1 MRENA
6 WFLCLLSLSLSRFLE
21 YREDMKRGGG
31 ETTLPESQENM
42 LQQLFAS
49 PRQMFTQYRK
59 GCLVGMEQGEK
70 KAFHSF
76 RHTFLLACKESGMPH
91 EMAAQIVGHETSH
104 KDMTYGRYGDRYS
117 LGAVY
122 GKMVKIMI
130 EIK

>member
-1 MRENA
+1 MERQAEKRLFPNLKKTPSTNYSHHLST
-6 WFLCLLSLSLSRFLE
+6 WFTR
-21 YREDMKRGGG
+21 
-31 ETTLPESQENM
+31 
-42 LQQLFAS
+42 
-49 PRQMFTQYRK
+49 YRK
-59 GCLVGMEQGEK
+59 ECFVGVEKGDK

-122 GKMVKIMI
+122 GKMVKIRI
-130 EIK
+130 EIR